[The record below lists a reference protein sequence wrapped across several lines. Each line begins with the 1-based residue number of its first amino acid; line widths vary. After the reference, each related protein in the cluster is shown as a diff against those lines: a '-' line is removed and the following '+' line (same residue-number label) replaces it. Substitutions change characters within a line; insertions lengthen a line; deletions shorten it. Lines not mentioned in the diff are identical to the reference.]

1 MPCRHFQG
9 IIASYSVHIFREYR
23 AADIIEDLIGLR
35 PEVVLDPAL
44 LLSPTDWRD
53 IEVKDEFAIPYV
65 LTYFLGGNPLKEKSL
80 KKNFLMNM
88 ILTGSQYI
96 FPLITFP
103 YVSRVLLA
111 EGNGE
116 INFALSVVN
125 YFVLLASLGIPTY
138 GVRAC
143 AVVREDKSELSR
155 TVQELFLLN
164 FITTLISFAALLAS
178 IILIPTFSR
187 YAELIIIQ
195 SATLWLN
202 LLGVDYM
209 YQALE
214 EYSYITRR
222 SIGFKAIGV
231 LLMFLFV
238 HERNDVAIYAAVG
251 VIGSSGSLLL
261 NFFKARNY
269 ISFKPNRPWK
279 FGQHL
284 RPILDFFLLSASWTL
299 FINFGSV
306 VLGFMSNTTEVGYY
320 AAAMKVKA
328 LLANSVSAL
337 GTVLLPRLSSYYH
350 ANKMDEFYRL
360 LVKDSSFI
368 CVFGLYVVA
377 FGIID
382 ADQIILLLSGESY
395 VAAVPA
401 MRAIMLSVMCVGFST
416 LLGSNVL
423 IPQGQERVTT
433 GATFIGFALLAPLT
447 CFLAPALGATGAAI
461 ATTAGELLIVMVEV
475 HALRGDLKKLFN
487 TETISKSIMSC
498 LFALVV
504 LVVFKLTVSA
514 SVPGSFFKLVLDAIC
529 FAGAYALFLFITR
542 EPFVLS
548 LLRRGRLAS

>member
-1 MPCRHFQG
+1 
-9 IIASYSVHIFREYR
+9 
-23 AADIIEDLIGLR
+23 
-35 PEVVLDPAL
+35 
-44 LLSPTDWRD
+44 
-53 IEVKDEFAIPYV
+53 
-65 LTYFLGGNPLKEKSL
+65 
-80 KKNFLMNM
+80 M

-143 AVVREDKSELSR
+143 ALVREDKNKLSR

-164 FITTLISFAALLAS
+164 FVTTLISFAALLAS

-187 YAELIIIQ
+187 YTELIIIQ

-261 NFFKARNY
+261 NFIKARSY
-269 ISFKPNRPWK
+269 ISFKPIRPWK

-299 FINFGSV
+299 FSNCGSV

-320 AAAMKVKA
+320 AAALKVKT
-328 LLANSVSAL
+328 LLASSVSAL

-350 ANKMDEFYRL
+350 ANKMNEFYRL
-360 LVKDSSFI
+360 LVKDSSLI
-368 CVFGLYVVA
+368 CVFGLYIVA
-377 FGIID
+377 FGIVD

-395 VAAVPA
+395 IAAVPA

-416 LLGSNVL
+416 MLGSNVL
-423 IPQGQERVTT
+423 IPQGRERVTT
-433 GATFIGFALLAPLT
+433 NSTFIGFILLAPLT
-447 CFLAPALGATGAAI
+447 CLLVPVFGAAGAAI
-461 ATTAGELLIVMVEV
+461 ATTTGELLIVLVEGF
-475 HALRGDLKKLFN
+475 ALRRDLGRLFDI
-487 TETISKSIMSC
+487 ETIIKAIGSC
-498 LFALVV
+498 LLALVV
-504 LVVFKLTVSA
+504 LIVFKLTI
-514 SVPGSFFKLVLDAIC
+514 SVLIPGYFFKLVLDAIC
-529 FAGAYALFLFITR
+529 FGGAYALFLFIAR

-548 LLRRGRLAS
+548 LLRKGQ